1 MKQPGSTLT
10 TERDTSQLNPRNI
23 LTVGGRESQI
33 TLVHKRTTTSKVILR
48 KKLSLGMSAIRNG
61 TEKKNKTSELCKI
74 ARKGGQV
81 IQNME
86 DLPSSLSFTT
96 HTA

>member
-10 TERDTSQLNPRNI
+10 TERDISQLNLRNI

-48 KKLSLGMSAIRNG
+48 NKLSLGMAAIRNG
-61 TEKKNKTSELCKI
+61 TEKKKRKTSE
-74 ARKGGQV
+74 
-81 IQNME
+81 
-86 DLPSSLSFTT
+86 
-96 HTA
+96 